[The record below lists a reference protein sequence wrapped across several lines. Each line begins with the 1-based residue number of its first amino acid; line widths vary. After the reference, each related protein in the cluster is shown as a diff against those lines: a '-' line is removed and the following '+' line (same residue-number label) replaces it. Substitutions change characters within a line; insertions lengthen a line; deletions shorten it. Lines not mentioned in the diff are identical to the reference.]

1 MDSILKA
8 NNVTVCYRIGDSQS
22 IGVKEYILRKL
33 TGKYQVR
40 EFTAVKNVSFSL
52 ERGSL
57 LGIIGINGSGKSTLL
72 KAISGIMTPTQ
83 GNVECHGKIAALLE
97 LGSGFDGDL
106 TVRENTMLRGALL
119 GYSREYISSVY
130 QSIIDFAELEEFQNY
145 PFRQLSSGMQ
155 ARLAFSISSM
165 VQPEILIL
173 DEVLSVGDGAFQK
186 KSEAKM
192 KGIINNGATTI
203 LVSHST
209 VQVRELCTSVLWLDK
224 GEQVMYGDTQEVCM
238 EYEKF
243 LSARN

>member
-130 QSIIDFAELEEFQNY
+130 QSIIDVY
-145 PFRQLSSGMQ
+145 PHTSPVLLYQ
-155 ARLAFSISSM
+155 ATKHLYTIREPALWNAK
-165 VQPEILIL
+165 LIL
-173 DEVLSVGDGAFQK
+173 L
-186 KSEAKM
+186 
-192 KGIINNGATTI
+192 
-203 LVSHST
+203 LLH
-209 VQVRELCTSVLWLDK
+209 
-224 GEQVMYGDTQEVCM
+224 Y
-238 EYEKF
+238 
-243 LSARN
+243 

>member
-1 MDSILKA
+1 
-8 NNVTVCYRIGDSQS
+8 
-22 IGVKEYILRKL
+22 
-33 TGKYQVR
+33 
-40 EFTAVKNVSFSL
+40 
-52 ERGSL
+52 
-57 LGIIGINGSGKSTLL
+57 
-72 KAISGIMTPTQ
+72 
-83 GNVECHGKIAALLE
+83 
-97 LGSGFDGDL
+97 
-106 TVRENTMLRGALL
+106 
-119 GYSREYISSVY
+119 
-130 QSIIDFAELEEFQNY
+130 
-145 PFRQLSSGMQ
+145 MQ